1 MLGDIPMN
9 NYDFQQIIQSAIL
22 QIYLEER
29 QNPSEEMEL
38 DSAFN
43 NRNYR
48 TRWETFRKVV
58 YSTISPEEI
67 AVNAE
72 QFEQILRFVFCT
84 EVIKVEPE
92 RVQYILF

>member
-1 MLGDIPMN
+1 MN

-29 QNPSEEMEL
+29 QNPTDDL
-38 DSAFN
+38 DTAFN

-58 YSTISPEEI
+58 YSTISQHEI
-67 AVNAE
+67 TVDNE

-84 EVIKVEPE
+84 EIIKVDPD